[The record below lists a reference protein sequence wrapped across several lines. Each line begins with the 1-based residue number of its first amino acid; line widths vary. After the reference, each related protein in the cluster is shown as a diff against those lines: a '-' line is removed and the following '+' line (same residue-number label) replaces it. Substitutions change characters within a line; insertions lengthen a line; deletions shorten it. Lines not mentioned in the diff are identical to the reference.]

1 MDEDLEREKWILAL
15 QSCARKCLNDL
26 DSIPQELEILRYMEK
41 MKEAGKDPLQ
51 EVASNHVRYVSRRR
65 GYEAAS
71 QKPMQVLK
79 IGRDLSVTRESIKAD
94 VFKPWWNLPTR
105 SMDDYAEQEM
115 RHMREVEA
123 AQAAA
128 PKPDMRM
135 KELEEKGLEDDME
148 LVDKATVRC
157 ARGGGVRRRERQHED
172 WMDSISRGIGNT
184 KRISSLCSTNSPF
197 RSVAVVNVRR
207 PVVELA
213 LAAPV
218 LVQALLYPSRPRPT
232 PTVWPLLGVL
242 ALRSLRVP
250 DARRLLHGDG
260 RRALDRAQVLGDV
273 ATTPHAPPP
282 HSQEVVEVL
291 ATVLVLH
298 VGGHQV
304 QLVRG
309 RVPLD
314 EVVVRDVVVHLLV
327 QQYRRLERPRPRHVL
342 DGVATPHAPSHHAP
356 TAAQHQQGNAQV
368 PHEVHAVRVAVQ
380 RHVEAAQPVA

>member
-41 MKEAGKDPLQ
+41 MKEAGKDPRQ
-51 EVASNHVRYVSRRR
+51 EVASNHVRYVRYRR

-197 RSVAVVNVRR
+197 RSVAVVDVRR
-207 PVVELA
+207 SVVELA

-218 LVQALLYPSRPRPT
+218 LVQALLYPSRPRPM

-242 ALRSLRVP
+242 ALRPLRVP

-260 RRALDRAQVLGDV
+260 RRALARAQVLGDV
-273 ATTPHAPPP
+273 ATTSHAPPP
-282 HSQEVVEVL
+282 HSQEVVEVF

-327 QQYRRLERPRPRHVL
+327 QQHRRLERPRP
-342 DGVATPHAPSHHAP
+342 
-356 TAAQHQQGNAQV
+356 
-368 PHEVHAVRVAVQ
+368 
-380 RHVEAAQPVA
+380 